1 EVLAP
6 VVVRDLGRVEGHV
19 PACAEAQRVG
29 PGPAHDVDPE
39 VDVEGAGV
47 VVGEGHLCPA
57 GRGSAPLRRPC
68 HVGALRARVQHAVSH
83 RRENLSDRMTCK
95 STHWQDVLMRWF
107 GYDVSANVSLLFTE
121 LPYEQRFRAAAGAG
135 FAAVESWWPFA
146 EAHPGTE
153 RLDTLV
159 TAVRDAGLT
168 LTGLN
173 VYAGDMP
180 GGERGIA
187 CRPERANEL
196 DDALEALLH
205 VARATGCRSFNL
217 LYGQLDEAADLA
229 EQRTTAAGAYRSPA
243 DAVAEI
249 GGTILVEPL
258 AAGLNGTYPLTT
270 DEGVRDLVA
279 QVERP
284 NVAPLLDTFHLAHNG
299 ADVVELATRWGGTV
313 GHVQL
318 ADNPGRGEP

>member
-1 EVLAP
+1 
-6 VVVRDLGRVEGHV
+6 
-19 PACAEAQRVG
+19 
-29 PGPAHDVDPE
+29 
-39 VDVEGAGV
+39 
-47 VVGEGHLCPA
+47 
-57 GRGSAPLRRPC
+57 
-68 HVGALRARVQHAVSH
+68 
-83 RRENLSDRMTCK
+83 
-95 STHWQDVLMRWF
+95 MRWF

-217 LYGQLDEAADLA
+217 LYGQVDEAADLA
-229 EQRTTAAGAYRSPA
+229 EQRTTAVGAYRRAA

-318 ADNPGRGEP
+318 ADNPGRGEPGSGELDWHAFGSALRASGYTGTVAAEYRPTTSTDRTLAWLGEAQHG